1 MWKSFLITI
10 AFICAG
16 LTQLRAQDPVP
27 SLPAIQDTIV
37 NLPHIVI
44 DTVVL
49 EQETPSSVPLG
60 NEPVSGPRP
69 YRRVIKPD
77 AITRIGLF
85 TVHKVDDKYYF
96 EIPDSLLGN
105 DLLVVTRISRG
116 AAGVRP
122 GYSGYAGDQ
131 IGSTVIRFEKGPGD
145 NLFLR
150 RVSFGDYS
158 GDSTN
163 SMFNAVVRSNLQP
176 LAASFGISAYT
187 PDNKGSVIDVTNYIN
202 GDNDVLFFSPG
213 VKQQMKVGR
222 MLSNMCYIKDIQP
235 YPLNVEIRTIK
246 TYEREASGSSSFTWE
261 LNTSL
266 LLLPRVP
273 MRKRFADRRI
283 GYFTE
288 RYTDYST
295 NPQGVEVVSYI
306 KRWRLAPK
314 PEDLERYRRGEL
326 VEPEK
331 PIVFYID
338 PATPRKWIP
347 YLIQGVNDWQVAF
360 EAAGFRNAIMAREV
374 PDKLEDPDWN
384 MDDSR
389 HSMIVYK
396 PSEWT
401 NATGHMIT
409 DPRSGEIIASQV
421 NFYHNIMSMLRTW
434 YMVQCG
440 PIDKRGQQMN
450 FDDQLMGRLIRSVVS
465 HETGHALGLLHNFGA
480 SSTVP
485 VERLRD
491 KEWLDANGICPS
503 IMDYARFNYVAQPQ
517 DSVGIEGLVAR
528 IGNYD
533 KWAIEWGYR
542 LFPFSPLDDPQH
554 YLSTWTIAMLQ
565 DRRLWY
571 GSEFSPSD
579 PRSQTEDLGDN
590 AMRASEYGMK
600 NLQRVVPHLIDWTYQ
615 ESEDYRGLSE
625 VYTGVTEQ
633 YSNYLR
639 HVTRYIGGTYQT
651 IKTYDQPGAV
661 YQPVPAHLQRNAMHF
676 LDEHLFTTPTWL
688 LDSTIMARVGRA
700 PLQVM
705 GKYQNMVLSN
715 LLSLSSLRDLV
726 YAESMY
732 DNRTYG
738 LTSFFFDMDKAIF
751 REFRNNDPIDI
762 FRRTLQRNYIDKM
775 ITLMDGTTVGKG
787 YDDILPEVV
796 AQLKSLRERIPKA
809 VRKSEHVPTRHHL
822 QYILDQLNKVLP
834 QD

>member
-1 MWKSFLITI
+1 MWKAFLITI
-10 AFICAG
+10 VFTVCGVA
-16 LTQLRAQDPVP
+16 QLWAQDPVP
-27 SLPAIQDTIV
+27 ALRDTIV
-37 NLPHIVI
+37 NLPQIVI

-60 NEPVSGPRP
+60 NEPVSGPRS
-69 YRRVIKPD
+69 YRRVIHPD
-77 AITRIGLF
+77 AITRKGLF
-85 TVHKVDDKYYF
+85 TVHKVEDKYYF

-131 IGSTVIRFEKGPGD
+131 IGSTVIRFEKGPDD

-163 SMFNAVVRSNLQP
+163 SMFDAVVRSNLQP

-187 PDNKGSVIDVTNYIN
+187 PDRRASVIDVTNYIN

-246 TYEREASGSSSFTWE
+246 TYEREASASSSSFTWE
-261 LNTSL
+261 LNTSI

-273 MRKRFADRRI
+273 MKKRFADRRI

-306 KRWRLAPK
+306 KRWRLEPR
-314 PEDLERYRRGEL
+314 PEDLEKYRRGEL
-326 VEPEK
+326 VEPET

-338 PATPRKWIP
+338 PATPRKWVP

-360 EAAGFRNAIMAREV
+360 EAAGFKNAIMAREV

-434 YMVQCG
+434 YMIQCG
-440 PIDKRGQQMN
+440 TVDKRAQQMN

-503 IMDYARFNYVAQPQ
+503 VMDYARFNYVAQPQ
-517 DSVGIEGLVAR
+517 DSVGQEGLIAR
-528 IGNYD
+528 IGSYD

-542 LFPFSPLDDPQH
+542 LFPFTPLDDPKN

-565 DRRLWY
+565 DPRLWY

-615 ESEDYRGLSE
+615 ESEDYSGLTE
-625 VYTGVTEQ
+625 VYTGVTQQ

-661 YQPVPAHLQRNAMHF
+661 YLPVPAHLQRNAVYF
-676 LDEHLFTTPTWL
+676 LDEHLFNTPSWL
-688 LDSTIMARVGRA
+688 LDSTVLARVGRA
-700 PLQVM
+700 PLQIL

-715 LLSLSSLRDLV
+715 LMSLSSLRDLV
-726 YAESMY
+726 HAESMY
-732 DNRTYG
+732 GNRTYG
-738 LTSFFFDMDKAIF
+738 ISSFFFDMDRSIF
-751 REFRNNDPIDI
+751 RELRNNDPVDI
-762 FRRTLQRNYIDKM
+762 FRRSLQRNYVDKL
-775 ITLMDGTTVGKG
+775 ITLADGTTIGKG
-787 YDDILPEVV
+787 YDDILPEVY
-796 AQLKSLRERIPKA
+796 AQLRSLREKLPKA
-809 VRKSEHVPTRHHL
+809 IRKSEDLPTRHHL
-822 QYILDQLNKVLP
+822 QYILDQLNEVVP
-834 QD
+834 GD

>member
-1 MWKSFLITI
+1 MWRIILVLCVV
-10 AFICAG
+10 AFRG
-16 LTQLRAQDPVP
+16 GYAQDPGRMP
-27 SLPAIQDTIV
+27 PPQPLQDTIV
-37 NLPHIVI
+37 DVSIVI
-44 DTVVL
+44 DTVVF

-60 NEPVSGPRP
+60 NEPVSGPRA

-77 AITRIGLF
+77 AITRRGLF
-85 TVHKVDDKYYF
+85 TVHKVEDKYFF
-96 EIPDSLLGN
+96 EIPDSLLGH
-105 DLLVVTRISRG
+105 DLLVVTRIARG

-122 GYSGYAGDQ
+122 GHSGYAGDQ
-131 IGSTVIRFEKGPGD
+131 IGSTVIRFEKGPDD

-150 RVSFGDYS
+150 RISFGDYS

-163 SMFNAVVRSNLQP
+163 SMFDAVVRSNLQP
-176 LAASFGISAYT
+176 LAASFEISAYT
-187 PDNKGSVIDVTNYIN
+187 PDRKGSVIDVTNYIN

-213 VKQQMKVGR
+213 VKQQVKVGR

-261 LNTSL
+261 LNTSI

-273 MRKRFADRRI
+273 MRKRFADRRV

-295 NPQGVEVVSYI
+295 NPQGVEVVSYV
-306 KRWRLAPK
+306 KRWRLEPR
-314 PEDLERYRRGEL
+314 PEDVEKYRRGEL

-360 EAAGFRNAIMAREV
+360 EAAGFKNAIMAREV

-384 MDDSR
+384 MEDSR

-440 PIDKRGQQMN
+440 PLDERGQQMN

-517 DSVGIEGLVAR
+517 DSVGMEGLVAR
-528 IGNYD
+528 IGSYD

-565 DRRLWY
+565 NRRLWY

-579 PRSQTEDLGDN
+579 PRTQTEDLGDN

-600 NLQRVVPHLIDWTYQ
+600 NLQRVVPRLIDWTYQ
-615 ESEDYRGLSE
+615 ESETYKGLIE
-625 VYTGVTEQ
+625 AYTG
-633 YSNYLR
+633 
-639 HVTRYIGGTYQT
+639 
-651 IKTYDQPGAV
+651 
-661 YQPVPAHLQRNAMHF
+661 
-676 LDEHLFTTPTWL
+676 
-688 LDSTIMARVGRA
+688 
-700 PLQVM
+700 
-705 GKYQNMVLSN
+705 
-715 LLSLSSLRDLV
+715 
-726 YAESMY
+726 
-732 DNRTYG
+732 
-738 LTSFFFDMDKAIF
+738 
-751 REFRNNDPIDI
+751 
-762 FRRTLQRNYIDKM
+762 
-775 ITLMDGTTVGKG
+775 
-787 YDDILPEVV
+787 
-796 AQLKSLRERIPKA
+796 
-809 VRKSEHVPTRHHL
+809 
-822 QYILDQLNKVLP
+822 
-834 QD
+834 